1 MTGEDQLAALLQQH
15 FDSHVDAEHDAA
27 AGARVLA
34 ALARPLPPQRRSRRL
49 WPAELLDWNFAPA
62 WPRLAALAGCAALGF
77 AVAGIASP
85 MLQARH
91 APLVVAQRDVGLA
104 AALSEPEPLTGVQ
117 P

>member
-1 MTGEDQLAALLQQH
+1 MTGEDRIDALLRQH
-15 FDSHVDAEHDAA
+15 FDSATSDERDAA
-27 AGARVLA
+27 AGARVVT
-34 ALARPLPPQRRSRRL
+34 ALTRPLPPQRRSWRL

-77 AVAGIASP
+77 AVAAAANPI
-85 MLQARH
+85 LQAQH
-91 APLVVAQRDVGLA
+91 TPLLVAQRDVGLA